1 MEILFNSYLE
11 AKTKAVEMMK
21 EERVMYVHIGKKRFQ
36 PVWSVDY
43 RVCSDNYYEEYI
55 KKSLT
60 NDK

>member
-11 AKTKAVEMMK
+11 AKTKAIELMK
-21 EERVMYVHIGKKRFQ
+21 EERVMAVHVGKKRFQ
-36 PVWSVDY
+36 PEWFVDY
-43 RVCSDNYYEEYI
+43 RVCCDSYYEEYI

>member
-11 AKTKAVEMMK
+11 AKTKANELMK
-21 EERVMYVHIGKKRFQ
+21 EERVMYVHLGKRRFQ
-36 PVWSVDY
+36 PKWFVDY